1 MTLLGDHAALCIRP
15 QQHAEDPDRV
25 RAAILRLLYS
35 YNARASLTAI
45 FPIVTS
51 DAVNRHHHPRHCI
64 AVGDLFLRELCEA
77 AGRGIVRLGALLRK
91 GKKAEAVLFISS
103 QEAQW

>member
-51 DAVNRHHHPRHCI
+51 DAVNRHHHPRHCV
-64 AVGDLFLRELCEA
+64 AFVPHSSL
-77 AGRGIVRLGALLRK
+77 
-91 GKKAEAVLFISS
+91 KKNSESVSFSF
-103 QEAQW
+103 